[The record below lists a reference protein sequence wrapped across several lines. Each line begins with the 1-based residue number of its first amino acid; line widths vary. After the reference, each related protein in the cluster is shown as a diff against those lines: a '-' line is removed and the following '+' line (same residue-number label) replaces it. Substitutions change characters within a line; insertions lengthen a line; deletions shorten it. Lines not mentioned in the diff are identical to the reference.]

1 MRKERNIFMTNQSN
15 SSKTKTIHELAKEFP
30 NKTYIELE
38 KYRNADRQEEA
49 QRIITQQENEE
60 LKEDQL
66 TESQRRQMELEP
78 IEEESWKDKEIWRE
92 VWKARYEK
100 EYKLRQEAIELFNA
114 CHAKAIKLEEELK
127 KLKKKIDPEHIT
139 QKARESGL

>member
-1 MRKERNIFMTNQSN
+1 M
-15 SSKTKTIHELAKEFP
+15 HALAKEFP
-30 NKTYIELE
+30 EKTYRELE

-49 QRIITQQENEE
+49 QQIITQQENEE
-60 LKEDQL
+60 LKENQL
-66 TESQRRQMELEP
+66 TESQKKQHELEP
-78 IEEESWKDKEIWRE
+78 IEEESGKNKEIWTE

-114 CHAKAIKLEEELK
+114 CHAKASQLEEELK
-127 KLKKKIDPEHIT
+127 KLRKKINPL

>member
-1 MRKERNIFMTNQSN
+1 M
-15 SSKTKTIHELAKEFP
+15 HELAKEFP
-30 NKTYIELE
+30 NKTYRELE

-49 QRIITQQENEE
+49 QQIITQQENEE

-66 TESQRRQMELEP
+66 TESQHKQKELEP
-78 IEEESWKDKEIWRE
+78 IEEDSLHQSIHIEI
-92 VWKARYEK
+92 WKARYEK

-114 CHAKAIKLEEELK
+114 CHAKALELEEELK
-127 KLKKKIDPEHIT
+127 KLKKKIDPVHVT